1 MLIFNTSALRFV
13 IRIFPIFTPMKKEEI
28 PQDDSPLRGWTREV
42 CYAKNQEGK
51 YERGLST
58 GWSVKADALEE
69 AWVEVDRRVEKAL
82 QLVRSNQASPILYFM
97 EKSLMDVGVLSHYT
111 GIWKWRIRRH
121 LKPTHFVKLNDK
133 LLQKYAKAFE
143 ITIDQLKNFK

>member
-1 MLIFNTSALRFV
+1 
-13 IRIFPIFTPMKKEEI
+13 MKKSEI

-42 CYAKNQEGK
+42 FYAKNEKGQ

-58 GWSVKADALEE
+58 GWSVKTDALEE
-69 AWVEVDRRVEKAL
+69 AWGEVETRTKEAL
-82 QLVRSNQASPILYFM
+82 DLVKSNQASPILYFM

-111 GIWKWRIRRH
+111 GIWKWRIKRH
-121 LKPTHFVKLNDK
+121 LKPTHFAQLNDK
-133 LLQKYAKAFE
+133 LLKKYADAFE